1 MWNLASGIPLLLSL
15 AAAAFAA
22 GRPTISLDGAWQFRV
37 DPNDAGE
44 KEQWFDAKA
53 PFKDTIQVPGAWD
66 AQGFGAE
73 TPKLRHN
80 FVGKGWY
87 RRQVNIPAEWKGKR
101 LFLTIGGIHRYA
113 KVWVNGSCLGE
124 HIGYLSPFEREI
136 TQHAKPG
143 EAATIAICVDSKQR
157 WDVDTL
163 AGCFDIIDEM
173 FTAWGGIWGHVAIEA
188 RGEAWLS
195 DLFVQPQLDPP
206 ACIVSAK
213 LNGKADGAKLELE
226 ILDAQGVRR
235 SAAEASATESRTPQI
250 RADIA
255 DAKLWS
261 PSHPDLYTARLS
273 LVRGEEVLD
282 SVDARFG
289 LRVIEIKGPHILLN
303 GKRVFLHGYGDDCVY
318 PETMAAPSDK
328 AVYLK
333 RLKLI
338 KSYGFNYVRHHSHF
352 LPPEYYE
359 AADEVGMLI
368 SPELPIAYLNYYQR
382 AKGPA
387 LDLYRQEWAAVIRRL
402 RNHPCI
408 LDWCMG
414 NEMWDGVPLAP
425 ELYRIAK
432 DLDPTRPVIDSNG
445 LSGGGW
451 LDGKRDRPTLDFF
464 VYMFDLGHTPLERPD
479 RHRFG
484 EPKKP
489 VISHEM
495 GNFITFPRLD
505 QIEAFKHNFKPFWL
519 TPAREKI
526 EKLGLLGEA
535 ELWAR
540 NSERLYLLCHKLNIE
555 DLRKNP
561 FASGHQWWLFQD
573 YWTGSNGIVDTY
585 FRPKAEIP
593 PERVRPFVGDVVLLL
608 DGLLPVCRGGQALD
622 LELLASNYS
631 EGKLADAEFVVR
643 ASARSAQIRP
653 EGRTAKPIAGCK
665 GIVEYVT
672 QGTVAS
678 IVITSFKLP
687 DLQAPQM
694 LTIEA
699 ELRAGDVRSK
709 NEWTAWFYPAETA
722 PPKLAMPLFAG
733 PELVRALEW
742 LGAKPLPGG
751 EKLPAEAVYVMNQPT
766 KRVLDAAAEGACL
779 VMLSPQGFFPTERN
793 RFKTG
798 WWLGGPGDSNV
809 GTVVYDNPITR
820 AIAPDGW
827 CDIGWHRL
835 VEGSQAVILDNL
847 PSQPEVLVRAIEVHR
862 LCRSKALLFQAK
874 VGKGSLIVSGLNLSS
889 LVGGA
894 SLPRGPRDGDV
905 PPTAPEAE
913 WLLARMV
920 EHAGTLPKPKG
931 ELPLDFLRQ
940 RVAAMEPPEGPFIS
954 GFQRIV
960 RNEGETDRWVSIR
973 EDNATYHIC
982 RQTAPGHLVEWET
995 AHLPADWKGATAT
1008 FVFAGGIGFVSQ
1020 PRTKGFALLVNG
1032 KEALAFD
1039 VTQDRSVWKS
1049 ADKRVALH
1057 FVPMRAMP
1065 QDGIGLFYVAVAADL
1080 LTPDKPCTFGVRSN
1094 GSGSRRW
1101 FGLNPYADVAGGR

>member
-1 MWNLASGIPLLLSL
+1 MWHLAPGIPMLLSL

-22 GRPTISLDGAWQFRV
+22 GRPTLSLDGAWQFRL

-53 PFKDTIQVPGAWD
+53 PFDATIQVPGAWD

-73 TPKLRHN
+73 TPKLKHN
-80 FVGKGWY
+80 FVGKAWY
-87 RRQVNIPAEWKGKR
+87 RRQVPIPAEWNGKQ
-101 LFLTIGGIHRYA
+101 LFLTIGGVHRYA
-113 KVWVNGSCLGE
+113 KIWVNGACLGE
-124 HIGYLSPFEREI
+124 HIGYLSPVEHEI
-136 TQHAKPG
+136 TQRIRPG
-143 EAATIAICVDSKQR
+143 DAATIAICVDSKQR
-157 WDVDTL
+157 WDIDTL

-173 FTAWGGIWGHVAIEA
+173 FTAWGGIWGHVALEA
-188 RGEAWLS
+188 RGDGWLS

-206 ACIVSAK
+206 ACTVSAR
-213 LNGKADGAKLELE
+213 LNGKAEGATLKMD
-226 ILDAQGVRR
+226 IMDANGQRVAQA
-235 SAAEASATESRTPQI
+235 AAEGRHPIAIRTEIPQA
-250 RADIA
+250 R
-255 DAKLWS
+255 LWS
-261 PSHPDLYTARLS
+261 PNHPDLYTARLS
-273 LVRGEEVLD
+273 LVRDGDVLD
-282 SVDARFG
+282 SIETRFG

-303 GKRVFLHGYGDDCVY
+303 GKRVFLHGYGDDGVY

-328 AVYLK
+328 DTYLK
-333 RLKLI
+333 RLQLI
-338 KSYGFNYVRHHSHF
+338 KSYGFNCVRHHSHF
-352 LPPEYYE
+352 LPPEYYD

-368 SPELPIAYLNYYQR
+368 SPELPIAYLHYYNK

-387 LDLYRQEWAAVIRRL
+387 LELYKQEWAAVIRRF
-402 RNHPCI
+402 RNHPSI

-432 DLDPTRPVIDSNG
+432 ELDPTRPVIDSNG
-445 LSGGGW
+445 ITGGGW

-464 VYMFDLGHTPLERPD
+464 VYMFDLRHTPLERPD

-519 TPAREKI
+519 TPARDKMA
-526 EKLGLLGEA
+526 KLGLLGEA
-535 ELWAR
+535 DLWAR

-573 YWTGSNGIVDTY
+573 YWTGSNGIVDAY

-608 DGLLPVCRGGQALD
+608 DGLEPVSRGGQALD
-622 LELLASNYS
+622 LKLTVSNFSEQALAGAQS
-631 EGKLADAEFVVR
+631 VVR

-653 EGRTAKPIAGCK
+653 EGRTTNALAENK
-665 GIVEYVT
+665 GKIEALE
-672 QGTVAS
+672 QGNVAA
-678 IVITSFKLP
+678 VAATSLRLP
-687 DLQAPQM
+687 HVQAPLL

-699 ELRAGDVRSK
+699 ELALGKDKVL
-709 NEWTAWFYPAETA
+709 NEWTAWVYPATLA
-722 PPKLAMPLFAG
+722 PPHLKVPLFADL
-733 PELVRALEW
+733 PPLATPHSPLAALG
-742 LGAKPLPGG
+742 GAKPLPGG

-766 KRVLDAAAEGACL
+766 KRVLDAVAEGACL

-820 AIAPDGW
+820 AVAPDGW

-835 VEGSQAVILDNL
+835 VEGSQAIILDNL
-847 PSQPEVLVRAIEVHR
+847 PSQPEVLVRALDVHR
-862 LCRSKALLFQAK
+862 LCRSKALLFQARL
-874 VGKGSLIVSGLNLSS
+874 GKGSLIVSGLNLGLSQTE
-889 LVGGA
+889 
-894 SLPRGPRDGDV
+894 RW
-905 PPTAPEAE
+905 PESE

-940 RVAAMEPPEGPFIS
+940 RVAAMEPPEGPFLS
-954 GFQRIV
+954 GFQRLLK
-960 RNEGETDRWVSIR
+960 NEGETDRWVSIR
-973 EDNATYHIC
+973 EDNATYAIC
-982 RQTAPGHLVEWET
+982 RQTAPGHLAEWET
-995 AHLPADWKGATAT
+995 APLPADWRGATAT
-1008 FVFAGGIGFVSQ
+1008 FVFAGGLGFVSQ
-1020 PRTKGFALLVNG
+1020 PRTKGFTFLVNG
-1032 KEALAFD
+1032 KDALAFD

-1049 ADKRVALH
+1049 ADRKVALH
-1057 FVPMRAMP
+1057 FVPVRPMP
-1065 QDGIGLFYVAVAADL
+1065 QDGIGLFYVALAADL
-1080 LTPDKPCTFGVRSN
+1080 LTPGKPCTLGVRSN

-1101 FGLNPYADVAGGR
+1101 FGLNPYTDVSM

>member
-1 MWNLASGIPLLLSL
+1 MRKVASGIWLIVCL
-15 AAAAFAA
+15 AATAGAA
-22 GRPTISLDGAWQFRV
+22 GRPTLHLDGTWQFRL
-37 DPNDAGE
+37 DSTEAGE
-44 KEQWFDAKA
+44 KERWFEAAA

-87 RRQVNIPAEWKGKR
+87 RRQVAIPAGWKGKR
-101 LFLTIGGIHRYA
+101 LVLTVGGVHRYA
-113 KVWVNGSCLGE
+113 KVWVNGVALGQE
-124 HIGYLSPFEREI
+124 HIGYLSPFEHEI
-136 TQHAKPG
+136 TQHVKPG
-143 EAATIAICVDSKQR
+143 EAATIAICVDSRQR

-173 FTAWGGIWGHVAIEA
+173 FTSWGGIWGHVAIEA
-188 RGEAWLS
+188 RGDAWLE
-195 DLFVQPQLDPP
+195 DPFVQPQLNPP
-206 ACIVSAK
+206 ACVVSARV
-213 LNGKADGAKLELE
+213 NGKGDSATLSLEVLDADGRTV
-226 ILDAQGVRR
+226 AQGAGPRV
-235 SAAEASATESRTPQI
+235 EIPQA
-250 RADIA
+250 R
-255 DAKLWS
+255 LWS
-261 PSHPDLYTARLS
+261 PNHPALYTARLS
-273 LVRGEEVLD
+273 LVRGGEVLD
-282 SVDARFG
+282 QVETRFG

-303 GKRVFLHGYGDDCVY
+303 GKRVFLHGYGDDGVY

-352 LPPEYYE
+352 LPPEYYD
-359 AADEVGMLI
+359 AADEVGMLV
-368 SPELPIAYLNYYQR
+368 SPELPIAYLHYYQK

-387 LDLYRQEWAAVIRRL
+387 LDLYKQEWAAVIRRF

-425 ELYRIAK
+425 DLYRVAK
-432 DLDPTRPVIDSNG
+432 ELDPTRPVIDSNG

-451 LDGKRDRPTLDFF
+451 LEGKRDRPTLDFF
-464 VYMFDLGHTPLERPD
+464 VYMFDLRHTPLERPD

-505 QIEAFKHNFKPFWL
+505 QIEAFQHNFKPFWL
-519 TPAREKI
+519 TPVREKMA
-526 EKLGLLGEA
+526 KLGLLGEA

-573 YWTGSNGIVDTY
+573 YWTGSNGIVDAY

-593 PERVRPFVGDVVLLL
+593 PERVRPFVGDIVLLL
-608 DGLLPVCRGGQALD
+608 DGLPPVCRGGQSLD
-622 LELLASNYS
+622 LRLLVSNFS
-631 EGKLADAEFVVR
+631 EQALAGATFVVR
-643 ASARSAQIRP
+643 AAGLGA
-653 EGRTAKPIAGCK
+653 EKKGRAEDVEQGAVAPIA
-665 GIVEYVT
+665 EMPL
-672 QGTVAS
+672 
-678 IVITSFKLP
+678 KLP
-687 DLQAPQM
+687 DTQAPRR
-694 LTIEA
+694 LTLEA
-699 ELRAGDVRSK
+699 ELSAGEAK
-709 NEWTAWFYPAETA
+709 TFNEWAAWVYPAVIPA
-722 PPKLAMPLFAG
+722 PKLAAPLFAG
-733 PELVRALEW
+733 PELIRSLEW

-751 EKLPAEAVYVMNQPT
+751 QKLPPEAVYVMNQPT
-766 KRVLDAAAEGACL
+766 SRVLDAVGEGACL
-779 VMLSPQGFFPTERN
+779 VMLSPQGLFPTERN

-862 LCRSKALLFQAK
+862 LCRSKALLFQARL
-874 VGKGSLIVSGLNLSS
+874 GKGSIIVSGLNLG
-889 LVGGA
+889 L
-894 SLPRGPRDGDV
+894 
-905 PPTAPEAE
+905 THPERWPE
-913 WLLARMV
+913 SQWLLARMV
-920 EHAGTLPKPKG
+920 EHAATFPKPKG
-931 ELPLDFLRQ
+931 ELPLEFLRQ
-940 RVAAMEPPEGPFIS
+940 RVAAMQPPEGPFLS
-954 GFQRIV
+954 GFQRLIK
-960 RNEGETDRWVSIR
+960 NEGETDKWVSIR

-982 RQTAPGHLVEWET
+982 RQTAVGHLVEWET
-995 AHLPADWKGATAT
+995 APLPADWKGATAT
-1008 FVFAGGIGFVSQ
+1008 FVFAGGIGWVDQ
-1020 PRTKGFALLVNG
+1020 PRTKGFAFLVNG
-1032 KEALAFD
+1032 EEALTFD
-1039 VTQDRSVWKS
+1039 VTQDRSVWRS

-1057 FVPMRAMP
+1057 FVPMRPMP
-1065 QDGIGLFYVAVAADL
+1065 QDGIGLFYVALAADL
-1080 LTPDKPCTFGVRSN
+1080 VTPGKPCTFGVRSN
-1094 GSGSRRW
+1094 GSASRRW
-1101 FGLNPYADVAGGR
+1101 FGLNPYADVSER

>member
-1 MWNLASGIPLLLSL
+1 MWNLASGIPLLISL
-15 AAAAFAA
+15 AAAAGAA
-22 GRPTISLDGAWQFRV
+22 GRPTISLDGTWQFKL
-37 DPNDAGE
+37 DPKEEGE

-53 PFKDTIQVPGAWD
+53 PFDSTIQVPGAWD

-73 TPKLRHN
+73 TPKLKHN

-87 RRQVNIPAEWKGKR
+87 RRQVPIPAEWKGKQ
-101 LFLTIGGIHRYA
+101 LFLTIGGVHRYA
-113 KVWVNGSCLGE
+113 KVWVNGACLGE
-124 HIGYLSPFEREI
+124 HVGYLSPIEHQINEFAR
-136 TQHAKPG
+136 PG
-143 EAATIAICVDSKQR
+143 EAATIAVCVDSKQR

-188 RGEAWLS
+188 RGEAWLE
-195 DLFVQPQLDPP
+195 DLFVQPRLDPASCTITAGLRVNP
-206 ACIVSAK
+206 DEEAPDATLRVDIV
-213 LNGKADGAKLELE
+213 
-226 ILDAQGVRR
+226 DAGGRVVAQANSGIKGPI
-235 SAAEASATESRTPQI
+235 SI
-250 RADIA
+250 RAQIPG
-255 DAKLWS
+255 AKLWS
-261 PSHPDLYTARLS
+261 HNHPDLYTARLS

-282 SVDARFG
+282 SVETRFG
-289 LRVIEIKGPHILLN
+289 LRVIEIKGPHVLLN
-303 GKRVFLHGYGDDCVY
+303 GNRVFLHGYGDDGVY
-318 PETMAAPSDK
+318 PETMAAPSDR

-352 LPPEYYE
+352 LPPEYYD

-368 SPELPIAYLNYYQR
+368 SPELPIAYLNYYQK

-387 LDLYRQEWAAVIRRL
+387 LDLYRQEWAAVIRRF

-445 LSGGGW
+445 LSGGSW

-519 TPAREKI
+519 APAREKMA
-526 EKLGLLGEA
+526 KLGLLGEA

-573 YWTGSNGIVDTY
+573 YWTGSNGIVDAY

-593 PERVRPFVGDVVLLL
+593 PDRVRPFVGDIVLLL
-608 DGLLPVCRGGQALD
+608 DGLPPVCRGGDALD
-622 LELLASNYS
+622 LKLTVSNFSEQALA
-631 EGKLADAEFVVR
+631 GAQFVVR

-653 EGRTAKPIAGCK
+653 EGRTTNV
-665 GIVEYVT
+665 VEEVK
-672 QGTVAS
+672 QGAVAP
-678 IVITSFKLP
+678 VADTALKLP
-687 DLQAPQM
+687 DVQTPQL
-694 LTIEA
+694 LTIKA
-699 ELRAGDVRSK
+699 ELSAGKDKVR
-709 NEWTAWFYPAETA
+709 NEWAAWVYPAA
-722 PPKLAMPLFAG
+722 IPASQLNVPLFADPASLVPRPSSFG
-733 PELVRALEW
+733 PLA
-742 LGAKPLPGG
+742 GAKPLPGG
-751 EKLPAEAVYVMNQPT
+751 DKLPAEAVYVMNQPT
-766 KRVLDAAAEGACL
+766 KKVLDAVAEGACL
-779 VMLSPQGFFPTERN
+779 VMLWPQGFFPTERN

-809 GTVVYDNPITR
+809 GTVVYDNPVTR
-820 AIAPDGW
+820 EMAPDGW

-862 LCRSKALLFQAK
+862 LCRSKALLFQARL
-874 VGKGSLIVSGLNLSS
+874 GKGSLIVSGLNLG
-889 LVGGA
+889 LTQKE
-894 SLPRGPRDGDV
+894 PW
-905 PPTAPEAE
+905 PESE

-920 EHAGTLPKPKG
+920 EHAGTFPKPKG

-954 GFQRIV
+954 GFQRLV
-960 RNEGETDRWVSIR
+960 KNEGETDTWASYR
-973 EDNATYHIC
+973 EDNATFHIC

-995 AHLPADWKGATAT
+995 ASLPADWKGAMAT

-1020 PRTKGFALLVNG
+1020 PRTKGFSFLVNG
-1032 KEALAFD
+1032 KEVLAFD
-1039 VTQDRSVWKS
+1039 VTQDRSVWRS
-1049 ADKRVALH
+1049 ADKKVTLH
-1057 FVPMRAMP
+1057 FVPMRPMP
-1065 QDGIGLFYVAVAADL
+1065 SDGIGLFYVALAADL
-1080 LTPDKPCTFGVRSN
+1080 LTPGKPCTFAVRSN

-1101 FGLNPYADVAGGR
+1101 FGLNPYSDVSGTP

>member
-1 MWNLASGIPLLLSL
+1 MWNLASGIPLLFAL
-15 AAAAFAA
+15 AAAAAAAA
-22 GRPTISLDGAWQFRV
+22 GRPTIPLDGAWQFRL

-44 KEQWFDAKA
+44 KEQWFEGKA
-53 PFKDTIQVPGAWD
+53 PFDATIQVPGAWD

-73 TPKLRHN
+73 TPKLKHN
-80 FVGKGWY
+80 FVGKAWY
-87 RRQVNIPAEWKGKR
+87 RRQVAIPAEWKGRR
-101 LFLTIGGIHRYA
+101 LFLTIGGVHRYA

-124 HIGYLSPFEREI
+124 HIGYLSPIEHQINEFAR
-136 TQHAKPG
+136 AG
-143 EAATIAICVDSKQR
+143 ETATIALCVDSKQR

-188 RGEAWLS
+188 RGDGWFEDILIR
-195 DLFVQPQLDPP
+195 PGLDPP
-206 ACIVSAK
+206 SCFLTAK
-213 LNGKADGAKLELE
+213 ITNAVADGSSFRLE
-226 ILDAQGVRR
+226 ILDAEGRVAAKADSPKLR
-235 SAAEASATESRTPQI
+235 SVSFRLEIPQ
-250 RADIA
+250 
-255 DAKLWS
+255 AKLWS
-261 PSHPDLYTARLS
+261 PNHPDLYTARLS

-282 SVDARFG
+282 SVETRFG

-303 GKRVFLHGYGDDCVY
+303 GKRVFLHGYGDDGVY

-352 LPPEYYE
+352 LPPEYYD

-382 AKGPA
+382 AKKPA
-387 LDLYRQEWAAVIRRL
+387 LDLYKQEWAAVIRRF
-402 RNHPCI
+402 RNHPSI

-425 ELYRIAK
+425 DLYHAAK
-432 DLDPTRPVIDSNG
+432 ALDPTRPVIDSNG

-451 LDGKRDRPTLDFF
+451 LDGKRDRPTLDFL
-464 VYMFDLGHTPLERPD
+464 VYMFDLRHTPLEQPK
-479 RHRFG
+479 RHHFP
-484 EPKKP
+484 EPNKP

-495 GNFITFPRLD
+495 GNFVTFPRLD
-505 QIEAFKHNFKPFWL
+505 QIQAFQHNFKPFWL
-519 TPAREKI
+519 TPAREKM

-573 YWTGSNGIVDTY
+573 YWTGSNGIVDAY

-593 PERVRPFVGDVVLLL
+593 PESVFPFVNDIVFLV
-608 DGLLPVCRGGQALD
+608 DGLNPVYRAGQTLSIRFIVSD
-622 LELLASNYS
+622 FS
-631 EGKLADAEFVVR
+631 ENRLDAELKASLAMGDRLLPPVLGPKR
-643 ASARSAQIRP
+643 AQFGKGQVAPWCDFTCTIP
-653 EGRTAKPIAGCK
+653 E
-665 GIVEYVT
+665 V
-672 QGTVAS
+672 S
-678 IVITSFKLP
+678 S
-687 DLQAPQM
+687 PQ
-694 LTIEA
+694 
-699 ELRAGDVRSK
+699 ELRVHFAMNYENRVGVRFHR
-709 NEWTAWFYPAETA
+709 NNGWTAWVYPAA
-722 PPKLAMPLFAG
+722 PPRPQLELPLFAG

-751 EKLPAEAVYVMNQPT
+751 VKLPAEAVYVMNQPT
-766 KRVLDAAAEGACL
+766 KKVLDAVAEGACL
-779 VMLSPQGFFPTERN
+779 VMLSPQGIFPTERN

-835 VEGSQAVILDNL
+835 VEGSQAIILDDL
-847 PSQPEVLVRAIEVHR
+847 PSQPGVLVRAIEVHR
-862 LCRSKALLFQAK
+862 LCRSKALLFQARL
-874 VGKGSLIVSGLNLSS
+874 GRGSLIVSGLNLSS
-889 LVGGA
+889 IVGGA
-894 SLPRGPRDGDV
+894 SLPRVASRDGDV
-905 PPTAPEAE
+905 PPTIEGPPEVE

-940 RVAAMEPPEGPFIS
+940 RVAAMEPPEGPFLS

-960 RNEGETDRWVSIR
+960 RNDGETDKWVSCR
-973 EDNATYHIC
+973 EDAATYHIC

-995 AHLPADWKGATAT
+995 APLPADWKGTTAT
-1008 FVFAGGIGFVSQ
+1008 FVFAGGLGWVDQ
-1020 PRTKGFALLVNG
+1020 PRMKGFALLVNG

-1057 FVPMRAMP
+1057 FVPMRPMP
-1065 QDGIGLFYVAVAADL
+1065 QDGIGLFYVALATDL
-1080 LTPDKPCTFGVRSN
+1080 LTPGKPCTFAVRSN
-1094 GSGSRRW
+1094 ASASRRW
-1101 FGLNPYADVAGGR
+1101 FGLNPYADVAGPK

>member
-1 MWNLASGIPLLLSL
+1 MWNLASGIPLLVCL
-15 AAAAFAA
+15 AATASAA
-22 GRPTISLDGAWQFRV
+22 GRPTLPLDGAWQFRL
-37 DPNDAGE
+37 DPSDAGE

-53 PFKDTIQVPGAWD
+53 PFDATIQVPGAWD
-66 AQGFGAE
+66 AQGVGAE

-87 RRQVNIPAEWKGKR
+87 RRQVAIPPEWKGKR
-101 LFLTIGGIHRYA
+101 IFLTVGGVHRYA
-113 KVWVNGSCLGE
+113 KAWANGAPLGDE

-136 TQHAKPG
+136 TPRVKPG

-188 RGEAWLS
+188 RGDAWLG
-195 DLFVQPQLDPP
+195 DLFVQPTLDPP
-206 ACIVSAK
+206 ACVVSAK
-213 LNGKADGAKLELE
+213 INGKADGATLRIEV
-226 ILDAQGVRR
+226 LDADGRVAAQGAGPRI
-235 SAAEASATESRTPQI
+235 EIPG
-250 RADIA
+250 
-255 DAKLWS
+255 AKLWS
-261 PSHPDLYTARLS
+261 PNHPDLYTARLS
-273 LVRGEEVLD
+273 LVRGDEVLD
-282 SVDARFG
+282 SVETRFG

-303 GKRVFLHGYGDDCVY
+303 GKRVFLHGYGDDGVY

-352 LPPEYYE
+352 LPPEYYD

-387 LDLYRQEWAAVIRRL
+387 LDLYRQEWAAVIRRF

-414 NEMWDGVPLAP
+414 NEMWNGVALAP
-425 ELYRIAK
+425 DLYRIAK
-432 DLDPTRPVIDSNG
+432 ELDPTRPVIDSNG

-451 LDGKRDRPTLDFF
+451 LDSKRDRATLDFF
-464 VYMFDLGHTPLERPD
+464 VYMFDLRHTPLEMPN

-505 QIEAFKHNFKPFWL
+505 QIQAFQHNFKPFWL
-519 TPAREKI
+519 TPAKEKM

-573 YWTGSNGIVDTY
+573 YWTGSNGIVDAY
-585 FRPKAEIP
+585 FRPKAGIP
-593 PERVRPFVGDVVLLL
+593 PERVRPFVGGVVLLL
-608 DGLLPVCRGGQALD
+608 DGLQPVYRGKQK
-622 LELLASNYS
+622 LEATLLASNYS
-631 EGKLADAEFVVR
+631 EDKLALGAPSWLLDGKGVKIDAGSFAVR
-643 ASARSAQIRP
+643 EVGQGEVKPLLPLQTELPDVSEPVRLTLKATVAGEKVRNEWVTWLYPSSIRP
-653 EGRTAKPIAGCK
+653 
-665 GIVEYVT
+665 
-672 QGTVAS
+672 
-678 IVITSFKLP
+678 
-687 DLQAPQM
+687 PQ
-694 LTIEA
+694 
-699 ELRAGDVRSK
+699 LRA
-709 NEWTAWFYPAETA
+709 
-722 PPKLAMPLFAG
+722 PLFAG
-733 PELVRALEW
+733 PELARTLEW

-751 EKLPAEAVYVMNQPT
+751 EELPTEAVYVMNQPT
-766 KRVLDAAAEGACL
+766 VKVLDAVAEGACL
-779 VMLSPQGFFPTERN
+779 VMLAPQGIFPTERN

-798 WWLGGPGDSNV
+798 WWLGRPGDSNV

-820 AIAPDGW
+820 EMAPEGW

-835 VEGSQAVILDNL
+835 VEGSQAVILDSL

-862 LCRSKALLFQAK
+862 LCRSKALLFQARL
-874 VGKGSLIVSGLNLSS
+874 GKGSVIVSGLNLQLGKDSW
-889 LVGGA
+889 
-894 SLPRGPRDGDV
+894 
-905 PPTAPEAE
+905 PEAE
-913 WLLARMV
+913 WLLARMA
-920 EHAGTLPKPKG
+920 EHAGTFPKPKG

-954 GFQRIV
+954 GFQRLV
-960 RNEGETDRWVSIR
+960 RNEGETDKWASFR
-973 EDNATYHIC
+973 EDNATFHIC
-982 RQTAPGHLVEWET
+982 RQTALGHLVEWGT
-995 AHLPADWKGATAT
+995 ASLPADWKGVTAT
-1008 FVFAGGIGFVSQ
+1008 FVVAGGIGYLSQ
-1020 PRTKGFALLVNG
+1020 PRTKGFAFLVNG
-1032 KEALAFD
+1032 REALAFD
-1039 VTQDRSVWKS
+1039 VTQDRSVWRS
-1049 ADKRVALH
+1049 ADKKVALH
-1057 FVPMRAMP
+1057 FVPMRPMP
-1065 QDGIGLFYVAVAADL
+1065 QDGIGLFYVSVAADL
-1080 LTPDKPCTFGVRSN
+1080 VSSGKPCTLGVRSN

-1101 FGLNPYADVAGGR
+1101 FGLNPYADVGGPK